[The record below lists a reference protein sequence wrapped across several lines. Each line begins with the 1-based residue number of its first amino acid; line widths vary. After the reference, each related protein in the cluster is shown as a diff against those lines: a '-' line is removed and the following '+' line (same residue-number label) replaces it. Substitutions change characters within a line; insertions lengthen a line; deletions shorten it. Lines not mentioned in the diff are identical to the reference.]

1 MMKKLVSVT
10 ILFLCVS
17 KYSYSQNLDN
27 DQKQRREK
35 KPIAFTNGFS
45 SIASDESNELDIYG
59 GIMFERKNGWGYG
72 FDFTRSA
79 YTAEST
85 KGIPPIDEIEN
96 FEGTELPE
104 GIEKR
109 FPYSG
114 ERDNRLYALSPNLFK
129 SFALNKKRSFKIFAM
144 LGPSIIYSE
153 DYEYAVEYSP
163 GSTCGFGG
171 FCFPGSSGP
180 SLDYRR
186 VQESKKIILGGFSKI
201 SLRYT
206 FNSVVGLELS
216 TYGNLNGV
224 KSVYGFQFG
233 VVLGRLF

>member
-1 MMKKLVSVT
+1 MKKLISVI

-17 KYSYSQNLDN
+17 KYSHSQDLETN
-27 DQKQRREK
+27 KKSRSEK
-35 KPIAFTNGFS
+35 KPIAFTNGLS
-45 SIASDESNELDIYG
+45 SIASDESNELDIYA

-79 YTAEST
+79 YTAESA
-85 KGIPPIDEIEN
+85 KGIPSIDEIEN

-104 GIEKR
+104 RIEKR
-109 FPYSG
+109 FPYSSK
-114 ERDNRLYALSPNLFK
+114 RDNSLYALSPNVFK
-129 SFALNKKRSFKIFAM
+129 SFALNKKRSLKFFAM

-153 DYEYAVEYSP
+153 DYEYAAEYSP
-163 GSTCGFGG
+163 ASSCGFGG
-171 FCFPGSSGP
+171 FCFPNSSGP
-180 SLDYRR
+180 SLDYKRIK
-186 VQESKKIILGGFSKI
+186 ESKKIIFGGFSKI

-206 FNSVVGLELS
+206 FNSVVGLEFS
-216 TYGNLNGV
+216 TYGNVNGV

>member
-1 MMKKLVSVT
+1 MKKLISIT
-10 ILFLCVS
+10 ILFLCIS
-17 KYSYSQNLDN
+17 KYGYNQDLDTN
-27 DQKQRREK
+27 KKPRNEK
-35 KPIAFTNGFS
+35 KPIAFTNGLS
-45 SIASDESNELDIYG
+45 TIASDESNELDIYA

-79 YTAEST
+79 YTPEST
-85 KGIPPIDEIEN
+85 KGIPPIEEIEN

-114 ERDNRLYALSPNLFK
+114 ERDNRLYTFSPNVFK
-129 SFALNKKRSFKIFAM
+129 SFALNKKRSLKI
-144 LGPSIIYSE
+144 LTLIGPSIIYSE
-153 DYEYAVEYSP
+153 DYEYRAEYSP
-163 GSTCGFGG
+163 ASSCGFGG
-171 FCFPGSSGP
+171 PCFPGSFGP
-180 SLDYRR
+180 SLDYKR
-186 VQESKKIILGGFSKI
+186 VQESRKVILGGFSKI

-216 TYGNLNGV
+216 TYGNVNNV